1 VSDRE
6 SPWLAVLTG
15 TQRARGDRRGARR
28 GVPAIGGLPFRLGCN
43 GSEHREP
50 GLSVEA
56 SEMAAVPRA
65 ELDALKAEPRAW
77 LTWRAVVLLPN
88 ALPADADGITV
99 FS

>member
-1 VSDRE
+1 M
-6 SPWLAVLTG
+6 
-15 TQRARGDRRGARR
+15 
-28 GVPAIGGLPFRLGCN
+28 
-43 GSEHREP
+43 EP

-65 ELDALKAEPRAW
+65 ELDALKAQPPAW